1 MAGID
6 APEVRVISSSSSSR
20 LFIHPLL
27 IYFIQAAHFGKPAQ
41 PFAEDALAWLKGKVE
56 GKTVYC
62 QLISR
67 DQYSRVVSL

>member
-1 MAGID
+1 MH
-6 APEVRVISSSSSSR
+6 PKCVSSVPHYR
-20 LFIHPLL
+20 QNQLIIHTLP
-27 IYFIQAAHFGKPAQ
+27 IYSKQAAHFGKPAQ

>member
-1 MAGID
+1 M
-6 APEVRVISSSSSSR
+6 
-20 LFIHPLL
+20 HPKCVSTVPHYRQNQLIIRTLL

-41 PFAEDALAWLKGKVE
+41 PFAEEALAWLKGKVE